1 MEEATAFKRDY
12 EERAKELAEDIA
24 FEESAVEAASPATA
38 LFTDAAAQRGR
49 RSQGARRRPPQPG
62 ADAGLHRQHVLGV
75 PELHH
80 GAERHLREVRH
91 VREHERV

>member
-1 MEEATAFKRDY
+1 MEEATAYKRDY

-24 FEESAVEAASPATA
+24 FEESAAEASAD

-49 RSQGARRRPPQPG
+49 GRQGARRHPPQPG
-62 ADAGLHRQHVLGV
+62 ADAGLYRQRVLGV

-91 VREHERV
+91 VRQYERV